1 MSAFWIIV
9 SILYVIITH
18 VIAKYIGET
27 RQIGYGKS
35 VFFSVLLSPIVGY
48 FITKWSKPLDKEV

>member
-1 MSAFWIIV
+1 MSTFWIV
-9 SILYVIITH
+9 VVILYVILTH

-35 VFFSVLLSPIVGY
+35 VFFSVLLSPLIGY
-48 FITKWSKPLDKEV
+48 FITKWSKPLAEDG